1 MYWIYTMES
10 CDKEDKYMKI
20 YTKAGDKGYTSNV
33 KGEKLWKGSLWI
45 ELQGHVDEL
54 NAHIGHLR
62 SLNQRVTKQK
72 DIDDILEWIQ
82 YCLFRIGSDVSL
94 QFQASYITD
103 TMIERLEKAIDS
115 YTEKTGELHSFI
127 HFSGNEAATYAQVTR
142 SVTRRCERVFAKV
155 IHELDFTLDYQY
167 VNRLSDY
174 FFQLARYLNHVNGD
188 SEEAMVVRD

>member
-1 MYWIYTMES
+1 
-10 CDKEDKYMKI
+10 MKI

-103 TMIERLEKAIDS
+103 TMIERLEKPLIHILKKQVS
-115 YTEKTGELHSFI
+115 YIVLFI
-127 HFSGNEAATYAQVTR
+127 LV
-142 SVTRRCERVFAKV
+142 VMRRQPMLK
-155 IHELDFTLDYQY
+155 
-167 VNRLSDY
+167 
-174 FFQLARYLNHVNGD
+174 
-188 SEEAMVVRD
+188 